1 MIVRPSLP
9 VENGACDVSEDA
21 LLGGRI
27 RVRQPHRGERIAI
40 DPILLAA
47 AVPARRG
54 ERVLDA
60 GAGTGAAA
68 LCLARRVAGVRVTGL
83 ERVTALVG
91 LARTNAA
98 LNRLA
103 SRVAMRA
110 GDIAEP
116 PAAIAL
122 GGFDHVMANPP
133 HLETRRAQPSP
144 VAGRRA
150 ARMEDN
156 VTLDEWVRFCL
167 ATVRRRGSV
176 TLIHRADRL
185 DAILGALSAHSAGEV
200 VVFPL
205 WPKQG
210 RPAKRVIVRAR
221 KGVATALRLAPGLT
235 LHEADGRFTAAAEAV
250 LREAAPLEL

>member
-1 MIVRPSLP
+1 MTGRPRAP
-9 VENGACDVSEDA
+9 GEDDNFGASEDA
-21 LLGGRI
+21 LLGGRV
-27 RVRQPHRGERIAI
+27 RVRQPMTGERIAI
-40 DPILLAA
+40 DPVLLAA

-60 GAGTGAAA
+60 GAGVGAAA
-68 LCLARRVAGVRVTGL
+68 LCLARRVPGVRVTGL
-83 ERVTALVG
+83 ERVPALVA

-103 SRVAMRA
+103 SRVVMRP
-110 GDIAEP
+110 GDIGEP
-116 PAAIAL
+116 PAAIAS
-122 GGFDHVMANPP
+122 GGFHHVMANPP
-133 HLETRRAQPSP
+133 HLEARRAQPSP

-150 ARMEDN
+150 ARIEAN
-156 VTLDEWVRFCL
+156 ATLDDWVRFCL
-167 ATVRRRGSV
+167 AAVRRRGSV
-176 TLIHRADRL
+176 TLVHRADRL
-185 DAILGALSAHSAGEV
+185 DALLGALGAGAGEI

-235 LHEADGRFTAAAEAV
+235 LHEADGRFSAAAEAV
-250 LREAAPLEL
+250 LREAAPLDL